1 MQEQDLYTDR
11 DEEYKNTPVD
21 SPIPPPTFEQFR
33 HILQGSNENRNNK
46 QQKTYPNQSPGK
58 SYSNS
63 NDSRNYNRSHN
74 NNNNK
79 SMSSA
84 MPSIFSQAQQQ
95 PPPKPASK
103 PVSANSQKDFVL
115 NDKTMAAVQRHIKK

>member
-1 MQEQDLYTDR
+1 MRIISIILIDLNY
-11 DEEYKNTPVD
+11 YWYLV
-21 SPIPPPTFEQFR
+21 PISSFVQ
-33 HILQGSNENRNNK
+33 ENRNNK

-103 PVSANSQKDFVL
+103 PVSANSQKDFIL